1 MQDTNFELDSMNLAE
16 PYNMEAEQS
25 VLGAALLDSERVM
38 PALINTLKPEMFY
51 SRQNAEIFSQM
62 VELYSGTEQLD
73 AVTLIDAVASTGV
86 FESMEA
92 AKVYIARL
100 GEVVPSISNFGAY
113 ARIVEEKYL
122 TRQVMQLAQNILKQS
137 SAQPDA
143 DMLLESVEQR
153 LTDIRSNQKREEL
166 TKLFKLCQKN
176 DRTSDAEFVA
186 MFLYKDDPAMLLQ
199 ALKKGSKYHG
209 GRPKPR

>member
-100 GEVVPSISNFGAY
+100 GEVVPSISNFAAY

-143 DMLLESVEQR
+143 PVRSTTVTGIVAGIISR
-153 LTDIRSNQKREEL
+153 LAARTFSTQGPVLSAVSMPSSATVTIDGSLDETRSAAPGR
-166 TKLFKLCQKN
+166 
-176 DRTSDAEFVA
+176 S
-186 MFLYKDDPAMLLQ
+186 PA
-199 ALKKGSKYHG
+199 
-209 GRPKPR
+209 

>member
-100 GEVVPSISNFGAY
+100 GEVC
-113 ARIVEEKYL
+113 
-122 TRQVMQLAQNILKQS
+122 
-137 SAQPDA
+137 
-143 DMLLESVEQR
+143 LLY
-153 LTDIRSNQKREEL
+153 
-166 TKLFKLCQKN
+166 
-176 DRTSDAEFVA
+176 TSRCV
-186 MFLYKDDPAMLLQ
+186 
-199 ALKKGSKYHG
+199 
-209 GRPKPR
+209 